1 MADKTIIFT
10 QGVKYDSIP
19 PVVYAAGQKVT
30 LREDLANRWLTRGVA
45 TEDEEVAKAK
55 KRESEEAEAAK
66 KSKPSAKAPAVDIPP
81 DWKFY
86 KPDDKIALAKK
97 LGAPDGVTAQ
107 AAGDAIEAEV
117 KKRDAAAK

>member
-1 MADKTIIFT
+1 MADKSITFT
-10 QGVKYDSIP
+10 QDVKYDTLP
-19 PVVYAAGQKVT
+19 PVYYTAGQKVT
-30 LREDLANRWLTRGVA
+30 LREDIADRWLRRGVA

-55 KRESEEAEAAK
+55 KRESEDAEATK
-66 KSKPSAKAPAVDIPP
+66 KPKPAKAPAVDIPP

-117 KKRDAAAK
+117 KKRDAAAKA